1 MTTFPRVL
9 IEVTVAAPADEVWR
23 SLRDK
28 ERIAQWFG
36 WDADSLDAEIEHI
49 FFKYG
54 RGDDAQRALVF
65 EGMSDRIEVEP
76 LGERSCVV
84 RIIRAAPTPD
94 HDWEDIFEDV
104 TQGWIAFLQQLRF
117 THERHPRDR
126 RRTLFLSGSPHRPD
140 EPLAARAFGL
150 PATGAPGTEYAITA
164 STGDALAGRIW
175 HRGRHQL
182 AVTVDGVG
190 DGLLLAMG
198 PRARREAAPR
208 SQPGHPDDLR
218 LQRHR
223 VRRAR
228 GTLAHLVERALRQQ
242 AARMRVTSR

>member
-190 DGLLLAMG
+190 DGLLLAMD
-198 PRARREAAPR
+198 RAPDAKLPHGH
-208 SQPGHPDDLR
+208 SQVILTTYGFSDTAFDEL
-218 LQRHR
+218 
-223 VRRAR
+223 
-228 GTLAHLVERALRQQ
+228 
-242 AARMRVTSR
+242 AARWRTWWSERFDNKPPGCA